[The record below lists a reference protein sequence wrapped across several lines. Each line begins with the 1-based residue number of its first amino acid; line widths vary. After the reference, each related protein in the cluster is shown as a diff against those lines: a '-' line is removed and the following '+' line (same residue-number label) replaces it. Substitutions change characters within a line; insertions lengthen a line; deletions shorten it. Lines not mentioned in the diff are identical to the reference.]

1 MAVTVKSKREI
12 TLMREAGRILAEV
25 HSRLG
30 KAIEPGMSTLDI
42 DTLGEA
48 MIRSYGC
55 VPNFLNYNDYPASIC
70 VSVNDEVVHGIPS
83 AKRILKEGD
92 IVSLDAGLIYEGYH
106 FKDGELSL
114 EKIARYIPSLSMDEL
129 RELEAEIM
137 QAI

>member
-55 VPNFLNYNDYPASIC
+55 VPNFLNYNEPKKIKKARAASLLLA
-70 VSVNDEVVHGIPS
+70 S
-83 AKRILKEGD
+83 R
-92 IVSLDAGLIYEGYH
+92 
-106 FKDGELSL
+106 
-114 EKIARYIPSLSMDEL
+114 
-129 RELEAEIM
+129 
-137 QAI
+137 